1 MSAARDNWDKTIV
14 CYYTNWSQY
23 RKLSQTQNAN
33 FFPENLNTS
42 LCTHLMFAFAK
53 VVELE
58 NNEWGLSNTELGF
71 Q

>member
-23 RKLSQTQNAN
+23 RKNAT
-33 FFPENLNTS
+33 FFPESLNTS
-42 LCTHLMFAFAK
+42 LCTHLMFSFAK

-58 NNEWGLSNTELGF
+58 NNEWGLSKTELGF